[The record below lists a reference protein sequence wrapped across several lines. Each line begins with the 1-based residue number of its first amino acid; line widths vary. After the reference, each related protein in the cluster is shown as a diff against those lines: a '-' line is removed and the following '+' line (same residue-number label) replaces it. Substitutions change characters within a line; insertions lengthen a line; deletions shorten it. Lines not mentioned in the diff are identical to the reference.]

1 MKIDR
6 RRARDATVLFLFCC
20 CSALCSPA
28 RARWLLLLLLLLPA
42 AAAAAASSF
51 LTSLTD
57 CSITSHHAR
66 TMTSSRCSSPTSCTS
81 TGNAETPAPT
91 LSHAG
96 SAVSDSLLVSGSAEV
111 AKRIF
116 RAASAARLRQERA
129 SFVYERQWQ
138 QQEQQQEQHHHHHHQ
153 QQHPLPG
160 RGEQAASDFART
172 ASMAGYLHKLGSD
185 VPILKRRFFVLR
197 PCTLLYYFVGP
208 NDVEPRGC
216 IDLDDTTVGAI
227 KTLTD
232 GRCRFEINFTDRKD
246 LEDYLESTGGDG
258 GSRVQMGERNNR
270 RIVLEAQSEIIGRQ
284 WIEALGTERLSHAK
298 SVIEESRRFQADL
311 GFKVDQ
317 LKRELEGTKALER
330 ERDAALDD
338 VRLWKSRHASLD
350 AGVRLLS
357 RVIVREL
364 GKGSDSSFNSDELL
378 SQARREDEQR
388 LLDLAIP
395 NTGFAS
401 LRNAV
406 EQLRSNL
413 AQTAK
418 EACLAAQDAT
428 ERLSELNETMAQTE
442 TKMQQLLEEN
452 NAICEENTRRK
463 RDNKILVKEV
473 KSLRVQVEAKSM
485 NADEASKL
493 ISELEGHVSSA
504 LSLRQRIVDTND
516 DDEKNNVL
524 EEFCNTKSVNDFSSF
539 SDGVA
544 VDPIASK
551 DDVGDVLPPG
561 KRQLPLSV
569 KEISLAEDA
578 KSDISKPPRD
588 GSDDGHRKD
597 TAESHA
603 VYEDDKSDDMKGK
616 QLYGPS
622 EANAIVTDTGHAT
635 SRLACPLID
644 VLSVSGNDKANLPS
658 SSLRQEDMYHLTFYS
673 QKIGLQ
679 FQKVPASSEPRGIV
693 TSVVTADLGH
703 TRSSG
708 QYDEKNSAVGGDLE
722 RIAAIAQR
730 TRSDNDASASAPLND
745 GRAKVAMPLDAVLV
759 CGFRGFDE
767 SVNKARPDLGAR
779 LVAFDGMSVEIG
791 EWTFDRIKR
800 GIQSRSRPITLSFR
814 NDKLSVHQREILT
827 RAVAELNSSIPPR
840 LLDRPSRSSSNRAPP
855 AVEEDMSVQTFRS
868 TLMTAPP
875 SPGGNS
881 VSYQS
886 FSEMG
891 GTSRSSEIT
900 SSLAPMMSGLI
911 TGFVRNKSLRDSKV
925 DYADYAHSSPKHLGE
940 SLNSHIS
947 HHEFEASLL

>member
-1 MKIDR
+1 M
-6 RRARDATVLFLFCC
+6 A
-20 CSALCSPA
+20 
-28 RARWLLLLLLLLPA
+28 
-42 AAAAAASSF
+42 
-51 LTSLTD
+51 
-57 CSITSHHAR
+57 
-66 TMTSSRCSSPTSCTS
+66 SSRCSSPISCSS
-81 TGNAETPAPT
+81 TDKAETPAPP

-111 AKRIF
+111 AKKIF
-116 RAASAARLRQERA
+116 RAASASRLRQERA
-129 SFVYERQWQ
+129 SFVYERQWGQ
-138 QQEQQQEQHHHHHHQ
+138 Q
-153 QQHPLPG
+153 QQHPLPRRGEQQQHPLPRRGEQQQHHHHHPLPG
-160 RGEQAASDFART
+160 REEQAASDFART

-216 IDLDDTTVGAI
+216 IDLDDTTVGGM
-227 KTLTD
+227 KMLTD
-232 GRCRFEINFTDRKD
+232 GRCRFEINFIAS
-246 LEDYLESTGGDG
+246 EDG

-270 RIVLEAQSEIIGRQ
+270 RIVLEAQSESIGRQ

-298 SVIEESRRFQADL
+298 SVIKESRRFQANLD
-311 GFKVDQ
+311 FRVDQ
-317 LKRELEGTKALER
+317 LKRELEDTKALEQ

-338 VRLWKSRHASLD
+338 GRLWKSRHESLD

-364 GKGSDSSFNSDELL
+364 GKGSDSSFNSDEVL

-395 NTGFAS
+395 NTGFAC

-418 EACLAAQDAT
+418 EACLAAQDTT
-428 ERLSELNETMAQTE
+428 ERLSELKETLAQTE
-442 TKMQQLLEEN
+442 TKMQQLLKEN
-452 NAICEENTRRK
+452 KEICEENARRK

-473 KSLRVQVEAKSM
+473 KNLRAQVEATTM
-485 NADEASKL
+485 NADEATKL

-504 LSLRQRIVDTND
+504 LSLRQRIVDTNG
-516 DDEKNNVL
+516 DDENNNVL
-524 EEFCNTKSVNDFSSF
+524 EEFCNTKSSNDVSSCG
-539 SDGVA
+539 DGVA

-551 DDVGDVLPPG
+551 DDVEDVLPPG
-561 KRQLPLSV
+561 ERQLPLSG
-569 KEISLAEDA
+569 KEVSLAED
-578 KSDISKPPRD
+578 
-588 GSDDGHRKD
+588 GGDDGHRED
-597 TAESHA
+597 AAESIA
-603 VYEDDKSDDMKGK
+603 VYEGDDMKDN
-616 QLYGPS
+616 QLYGSP

-673 QKIGLQ
+673 RKIGLQ
-679 FQKVPASSEPRGIV
+679 FQRVPASSEPRGIM

-703 TRSSG
+703 TGPSG
-708 QYDEKNSAVGGDLE
+708 EYDETNSPLGGDLE

-730 TRSDNDASASAPLND
+730 TRSDNDASASVLLGI

-800 GIQSRSRPITLSFR
+800 GIQSRGRPITLSFR

-827 RAVAELNSSIPPR
+827 RAVAELNSSVPPR
-840 LLDRPSRSSSNRAPP
+840 LLDRPSRSSTNRAPP

-875 SPGGNS
+875 SPEGNS
-881 VSYQS
+881 ASYQS

-891 GTSRSSEIT
+891 GTSITSEIT

-911 TGFVRNKSLRDSKV
+911 TGLVRNKSHRDIKV
-925 DYADYAHSSPKHLGE
+925 DDADCAHSSPKHLGG
-940 SLNSHIS
+940 SLNSHSS